1 MPYSFITPR
10 KKPLLDSFSWLWT
23 GFIVLM
29 SIGLIAFYLFMLH
42 KTDIYRQEYSQKAE
56 KNEKLKR
63 ELADIRKKLKIDK
76 MQIALHHEVQSA
88 NTLLEKSIRNL
99 FDLVPDQITLKKVVM
114 EKESLFLTG
123 ITPTKDAYNLLL
135 APPLKSIFNQSEVK
149 FTPIGKEGYLFESRN
164 SIKHEGE

>member
-1 MPYSFITPR
+1 
-10 KKPLLDSFSWLWT
+10 
-23 GFIVLM
+23 M